1 MKKLKTGILIKDKV
15 YIRRLQKAIHTE
27 YDQDIECIIFEDIEN
42 VCREAKRKQLDLVLI
57 DETILVAYEKLSR
70 FCAIAIVSG
79 TRRYDRSNDYGV
91 IYKFQHVD
99 DLVANM
105 VQIYEEH
112 HGNARI
118 IAFTGACGNC
128 GTSVLAAA
136 CAKAIAAK
144 KKKVLYIDGE
154 TATSESDYLKEADE
168 LGIACGKE
176 IGIHNLYEEK
186 AYARFRELL
195 DEVKYDFIV
204 MDVQNAMLQYRDFA
218 SLVQELVIVET
229 REGRAQLRA
238 TKLKQMLQELA
249 QTKKLYDKVQT
260 ALEQV
265 KATGY
270 GIVMP
275 GAEEL
280 KLEKP
285 EIVKKNGNYAVK
297 LRASAPSIHM
307 LRAQIETE
315 ISPMVG
321 GEQESQQLID
331 YLLGEYEEDTDKLWQ
346 SNIFGKSLYELVS
359 EGVTAKIMRMPD
371 DARQKLTKT
380 LGRMINENTGGMICI
395 LL

>member
-27 YDQDIECIIFEDIEN
+27 YDQDIECIVFDDIEN
-42 VCREAKRKQLDLVLI
+42 VCREAKRKQLDLVLV
-57 DETILVAYEKLSR
+57 DETIPVAYEELSR
-70 FCAIAIVSG
+70 YCAIAILSG

-112 HGNARI
+112 HGNAKI
-118 IAFTGACGNC
+118 IAFTGACGGC

-154 TATSESDYLKEADE
+154 TVTAENDYLGDANA

-229 REGRAQLRA
+229 GEGRAQLRA
-238 TKLKQMLQELA
+238 TKLKQMLQDQANVRVIRNRMEL
-249 QTKKLYDKVQT
+249 DEEET
-260 ALEQV
+260 AGNHLE
-265 KATGY
+265 
-270 GIVMP
+270 GIPLFRTYEP
-275 GAEEL
+275 G
-280 KLEKP
+280 
-285 EIVKKNGNYAVK
+285 
-297 LRASAPSIHM
+297 
-307 LRAQIETE
+307 
-315 ISPMVG
+315 
-321 GEQESQQLID
+321 QLID
-331 YLLGEYEEDTDKLWQ
+331 RLAELEIFDTW
-346 SNIFGKSLYELVS
+346 I
-359 EGVTAKIMRMPD
+359 
-371 DARQKLTKT
+371 
-380 LGRMINENTGGMICI
+380 
-395 LL
+395 

>member
-136 CAKAIAAK
+136 C
-144 KKKVLYIDGE
+144 DG
-154 TATSESDYLKEADE
+154 S
-168 LGIACGKE
+168 
-176 IGIHNLYEEK
+176 N
-186 AYARFRELL
+186 R
-195 DEVKYDFIV
+195 
-204 MDVQNAMLQYRDFA
+204 
-218 SLVQELVIVET
+218 
-229 REGRAQLRA
+229 
-238 TKLKQMLQELA
+238 
-249 QTKKLYDKVQT
+249 
-260 ALEQV
+260 
-265 KATGY
+265 
-270 GIVMP
+270 
-275 GAEEL
+275 
-280 KLEKP
+280 
-285 EIVKKNGNYAVK
+285 GN
-297 LRASAPSIHM
+297 S
-307 LRAQIETE
+307 
-315 ISPMVG
+315 
-321 GEQESQQLID
+321 
-331 YLLGEYEEDTDKLWQ
+331 
-346 SNIFGKSLYELVS
+346 GKSE
-359 EGVTAKIMRMPD
+359 I
-371 DARQKLTKT
+371 RQ
-380 LGRMINENTGGMICI
+380 
-395 LL
+395 